1 MLKLKE
7 KKSFKKKLKKYK
19 HNDEVLNELEIVTN
33 ILINEKELPIKYQD
47 HELKGKFKGIRELH
61 LKPDDLLMY
70 FKIDKV
76 SITLVAI
83 GSHSELFNS

>member
-7 KKSFKKKLKKYK
+7 KRSFKKKIKKYK
-19 HNDEVLNELEIVTN
+19 HNDEVLTELETVTN
-33 ILINEKELPIKYQD
+33 ILINDEKLPIKYKD

-61 LKPDDLLMY
+61 LKTDDLLMY
-70 FKIDKV
+70 VKLDKI

-83 GSHSELFNS
+83 GSHSELFNN